1 MRPLVTKL
9 CQVGPWSAYLMV
21 RQQPKKTCRSHTFLQ
36 GYQEIVLFFDN
47 DDAGRE
53 AVESASSI
61 LPAGRVKI
69 ARLDAY
75 KDASDALQAD
85 DKDAIRR
92 AIWDAKPYRPDGIVD
107 GKNLMSLVT
116 EPTKTCDHEYP
127 FMGLNDKL
135 HGIRYG
141 ELTTLTAGSGS
152 GKTSLVRAIA
162 ADLAQK
168 GETVGILELE
178 ATTNARHLG
187 LCPQPLA
194 NPITLEN
201 MTRELESAFA
211 DTLAK

>member
-1 MRPLVTKL
+1 MQKAIP
-9 CQVGPWSAYLMV
+9 
-21 RQQPKKTCRSHTFLQ
+21 FLQ

-47 DDAGRE
+47 DDAGRD

-116 EPTKTCDHEYP
+116 EPPKPVTTSTHSW
-127 FMGLNDKL
+127 GLTINYMASD
-135 HGIRYG
+135 
-141 ELTTLTAGSGS
+141 
-152 GKTSLVRAIA
+152 
-162 ADLAQK
+162 
-168 GETVGILELE
+168 
-178 ATTNARHLG
+178 
-187 LCPQPLA
+187 
-194 NPITLEN
+194 
-201 MTRELESAFA
+201 MES
-211 DTLAK
+211 